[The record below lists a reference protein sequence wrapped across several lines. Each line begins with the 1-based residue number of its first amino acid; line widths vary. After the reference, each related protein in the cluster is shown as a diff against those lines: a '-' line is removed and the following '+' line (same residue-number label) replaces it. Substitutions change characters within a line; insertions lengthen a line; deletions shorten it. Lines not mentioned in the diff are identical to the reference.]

1 MILSVTAC
9 SNTDMINELNLNT
22 ESKDATDTTA
32 KENSAV
38 YSMLDF
44 SDTSEWENATE
55 GLIDTPDSLEI
66 VREDGRLVWS
76 VLSIYMGKKD
86 AVKENAVIKGDAAK
100 FDLILDNMNSFSIT
114 DDVYFNIIEP

>member
-9 SNTDMINELNLNT
+9 GNTDMVNELGLNT

-32 KENSAV
+32 KINSAV

-44 SDTSEWENATE
+44 SDTSEWENATK